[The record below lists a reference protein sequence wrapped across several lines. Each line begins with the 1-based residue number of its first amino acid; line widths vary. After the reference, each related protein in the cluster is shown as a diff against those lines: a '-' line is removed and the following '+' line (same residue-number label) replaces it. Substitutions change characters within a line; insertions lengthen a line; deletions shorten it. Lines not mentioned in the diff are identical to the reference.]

1 MGKGMR
7 AGKRKTKMGGGDM
20 QKQLKQMQAM
30 QREMEQSQAELAERE
45 FTSTAGGG
53 AVEVVING
61 NKEITKLNIDKDVVD
76 PDDVEMLQDLL
87 IAAVNEGMRQVDTVV
102 EQEMSK
108 IHVGSPATITF
119 WALPDVKVQ
128 GVVRE
133 ISPVPDPVARTY
145 TVKIALQ
152 NAPSEVQL
160 GMTVNVNLTTTDTS
174 NISIPLTALV
184 KDSNGNNAVYIIR
197 DKKAHLVPIKTGD
210 FGQNSVIVTSGLAK
224 GDIVITA
231 GTQQLQEGTAVSQ

>member
-1 MGKGMR
+1 
-7 AGKRKTKMGGGDM
+7 MGGGDM

-108 IHVGSPATITF
+108 ITG
-119 WALPDVKVQ
+119 
-128 GVVRE
+128 G
-133 ISPVPDPVARTY
+133 
-145 TVKIALQ
+145 
-152 NAPSEVQL
+152 L
-160 GMTVNVNLTTTDTS
+160 G
-174 NISIPLTALV
+174 IP
-184 KDSNGNNAVYIIR
+184 
-197 DKKAHLVPIKTGD
+197 
-210 FGQNSVIVTSGLAK
+210 GL
-224 GDIVITA
+224 
-231 GTQQLQEGTAVSQ
+231 

>member
-76 PDDVEMLQDLL
+76 PDDVEMLQDL
-87 IAAVNEGMRQVDTVV
+87 IVAAVNAANQLVDSAST
-102 EQEMSK
+102 ETMSK
-108 IHVGSPATITF
+108 ISGG
-119 WALPDVKVQ
+119 L
-128 GVVRE
+128 
-133 ISPVPDPVARTY
+133 
-145 TVKIALQ
+145 
-152 NAPSEVQL
+152 NL
-160 GMTVNVNLTTTDTS
+160 G
-174 NISIPLTALV
+174 
-184 KDSNGNNAVYIIR
+184 
-197 DKKAHLVPIKTGD
+197 
-210 FGQNSVIVTSGLAK
+210 F
-224 GDIVITA
+224 
-231 GTQQLQEGTAVSQ
+231 